1 MNITGQLV
9 RKFPA
14 KTRDTKF
21 GMKKVTDFVLRCG
34 DKEVKCTFWGE
45 LPADAALGSNLSF
58 DGSAREY
65 NGETSYTVSKAGVQ
79 VSGSSAGGS
88 IAVEE
93 APASQPVGSA
103 PSKDRE
109 EYRADAEAAV
119 KLNLESAKKISEELS
134 LGKSV
139 DLIQLGDM
147 VGRTLTAIS
156 IGKKY

>member
-9 RKFPA
+9 RKFPS

-58 DGSAREY
+58 EGSAREY

-79 VSGSSAGGS
+79 VGASTGGGV
-88 IAVEE
+88 AVEE
-93 APASQPVGSA
+93 APAQVSQPVGSA
-103 PSKDRE
+103 PRKDRE

-119 KLNLESAKKISEELS
+119 KLNLESAKKISEELA
-134 LGKSV
+134 LGKTV
-139 DLIQLGDM
+139 NLIDLGDM

-156 IGKKY
+156 IGR